1 MARKEG
7 NIAQSI
13 DWLTVFLYA
22 ACVIVGLFNVYASVY
37 SPEEQ
42 TRLFDL
48 SNRAGKQ
55 VMFVATSVLLITAIL
70 VIDHKFWEAFAPIIY
85 GFCIFMLLATFVLA
99 TDIKGSRSWIRFG
112 GGFQIQPAEFM
123 KIGLTLMLAKF
134 ISQPTVNLTKLRDQ
148 LWVAGIVLL
157 PAVLILA
164 SKETGLTLV
173 FAAFVIVFYREGL
186 PGIYP
191 ALLLTTIGLFL
202 CALFFDKIYIFAG
215 LVAVALLV
223 YWVII
228 PRYERTRKNAINIS
242 VIFGLMA
249 AFVTSVDF
257 MIKHVLQPHM
267 RRRIQV
273 LVDPKIDPTG
283 IGWNVIQSKIAI
295 GSGRLWGKGFLDGT
309 QTKFDFVP
317 EQDTDFIFCTIG
329 EEHGFVGSA
338 LVIILFICLICRIVS
353 LAEKQRT
360 RFARIYGYSVA
371 SILFFHFLVNIGM
384 TIGLM
389 PVIGITLPFFSYGG
403 SSLWTFS
410 ILLFIFLK
418 LDAQRP
424 FTLSRA

>member
-1 MARKEG
+1 MARNEA

-22 ACVIVGLFNVYASVY
+22 ACVVVGLFNVYAAVY
-37 SPEEQ
+37 NPDTQ
-42 TRLFDL
+42 TKLFDI
-48 SNRAGKQ
+48 SNNAGKQ
-55 VMFVATSVLLITAIL
+55 AMFAATSVLLITAIL

-85 GFCIFMLLATFVLA
+85 GICIFMLLATLVLA
-99 TDIKGSRSWIRFG
+99 TDIKGSRSWIRYG
-112 GGFQIQPAEFM
+112 SFQIQPAEFM
-123 KIGLTLMLAKF
+123 KIGLALALAKF
-134 ISQPTVNLTKLRDQ
+134 ISQPTVNLTKWRDQ

-173 FAAFVIVFYREGL
+173 FAAFVIMFYREGL

-191 ALLLTTIGLFL
+191 ALLLTVIGLFL
-202 CALFFDKIYIFAG
+202 CALFFPKLYIFAG

-223 YWVII
+223 YWVVI
-228 PRYERTRKNAINIS
+228 PRYERTRKNVINIS
-242 VIFGLMA
+242 VIFSLMA
-249 AFVTSVDF
+249 FFVTSVDF
-257 MIKHVLQPHM
+257 IIKHVLQPHM

-273 LVDPKIDPTG
+273 LVDPKVDPTG

-295 GSGRLWGKGFLDGT
+295 GSGRMWGKGFLDGT

-317 EQDTDFIFCTIG
+317 EQHTDFIFCTIG

-338 LVIILFICLICRIVS
+338 LVVVLFISLICRIVS

-403 SSLWTFS
+403 SSLWTFT

>member
-1 MARKEG
+1 MARNHD

-22 ACVIVGLFNVYASVY
+22 ACVVIGLLNVYAAVY
-37 SPEEQ
+37 NPEAQ
-42 TRLFDL
+42 TKLFDL
-48 SNRAGKQ
+48 SNSAGRQ
-55 VMFVATSVLLITAIL
+55 LMFAGTSILIIIAIL

-85 GFCIFMLLATFVLA
+85 GFLILMLIATLFLATN
-99 TDIKGSRSWIRFG
+99 IKGSRSWIKFG
-112 GGFQIQPAEFM
+112 SFSLQPAEFM
-123 KIGLTLMLAKF
+123 KIGLALMLSKF
-134 ISQPTVNLTKLRDQ
+134 ISQSNVNLSKWRDMAA
-148 LWVAGIVLL
+148 VAGIILL
-157 PAVLILA
+157 PALLILL

-191 ALLLTTIGLFL
+191 ALLLTIIALL
-202 CALFFDKIYIFAG
+202 YCALFLPSSYILAG
-215 LVAVALLV
+215 LVAVGLFF
-223 YWVII
+223 YFVIV
-228 PRYERTRKNAINIS
+228 PRYDRNRKTVLNLTF
-242 VIFGLMA
+242 IFGLMA
-249 AFVTSVDF
+249 AFVVAIPF
-257 MIKHVLQPHM
+257 LINNVLQPHM

-273 LVDPKIDPTG
+273 LVDPNVDPTG

-317 EQDTDFIFCTIG
+317 EQQTDFIFCTIG

-338 LVIILFICLICRIVS
+338 VVIFLFMALIFRIVS
-353 LAEKQRT
+353 LAEKQRN
-360 RFARIYGYSVA
+360 RFARAYGYCVA
-371 SILFFHFLVNIGM
+371 SILFFHFMVNIGI
-384 TIGLM
+384 TIGLV

-424 FTLSRA
+424 FMLSRT

>member
-1 MARKEG
+1 MARNEG

-22 ACVIVGLFNVYASVY
+22 ACVIVGLFNVYAAVY
-37 SPEEQ
+37 NPDAQ
-42 TRLFDL
+42 TKLFDI
-48 SNRAGKQ
+48 SNNAGKQ
-55 VMFVATSVLLITAIL
+55 VMFAATSVLLITAIL

-85 GFCIFMLLATFVLA
+85 GVCIFMLLATLVLA
-99 TDIKGSRSWIRFG
+99 TDIKGSRSWIRYG
-112 GGFQIQPAEFM
+112 SFQIQPAEFM
-123 KIGLTLMLAKF
+123 KIGLALALAKF
-134 ISQPTVNLTKLRDQ
+134 ISQPTVNLTKWRDQ
-148 LWVAGIVLL
+148 LWVAGLVLL

-173 FAAFVIVFYREGL
+173 FAAFVIMFYREGL

-191 ALLLTTIGLFL
+191 ALLLTVIGLFL
-202 CALFFDKIYIFAG
+202 CALFFSKLYIFGG
-215 LVAVALLV
+215 LAAAALLV

-228 PRYERTRKNAINIS
+228 PRYERTRKTAINIT
-242 VIFGLMA
+242 VIFSLMA
-249 AFVTSVDF
+249 VFVTSVDF
-257 MIKHVLQPHM
+257 IIKHVLQPHM

-273 LVDPKIDPTG
+273 LVDPKVDPTG

-317 EQDTDFIFCTIG
+317 EQHTDFIFCTIG

-338 LVIILFICLICRIVS
+338 LVVMLFIGLICRIVS

-403 SSLWTFS
+403 SSLWTFT

>member
-1 MARKEG
+1 MARNEA
-7 NIAQSI
+7 NITQSI

-22 ACVIVGLFNVYASVY
+22 ACVIVGLFNVYAAVY
-37 SPEEQ
+37 NPDIQ
-42 TRLFDL
+42 TKLFDI
-48 SNRAGKQ
+48 SNNAGKQ
-55 VMFVATSVLLITAIL
+55 AMFAATSVLLITAIL

-85 GFCIFMLLATFVLA
+85 GICIFMLLATLVLA
-99 TDIKGSRSWIRFG
+99 TDIKGSRSWIRYG
-112 GGFQIQPAEFM
+112 SFQIQPAEFM
-123 KIGLTLMLAKF
+123 KIGLALALAKF
-134 ISQPTVNLTKLRDQ
+134 ISQPTVNLTKWRDQ

-173 FAAFVIVFYREGL
+173 FAAFVIMFYREGL

-191 ALLLTTIGLFL
+191 ALLLTVIGLFL
-202 CALFFDKIYIFAG
+202 CALFFPKLYIFAG

-223 YWVII
+223 YWVVI
-228 PRYERTRKNAINIS
+228 PRYERTRKNVINIS
-242 VIFGLMA
+242 VIFSLMA
-249 AFVTSVDF
+249 FFVTSVDF
-257 MIKHVLQPHM
+257 IIKHVLQPHM

-273 LVDPKIDPTG
+273 LVDPKVDPTG

-295 GSGRLWGKGFLDGT
+295 GSGRMWGKGFLDGT

-317 EQDTDFIFCTIG
+317 EQHTDFIFCTIG

-338 LVIILFICLICRIVS
+338 LVVVLFISLICRIVS

-403 SSLWTFS
+403 SSLWTFT

>member
-1 MARKEG
+1 MARNEA
-7 NIAQSI
+7 NITQSI

-22 ACVIVGLFNVYASVY
+22 ACVIVGLFNVYAAVY
-37 SPEEQ
+37 NPDIQ
-42 TRLFDL
+42 TKLFDI
-48 SNRAGKQ
+48 SNNAGKQ
-55 VMFVATSVLLITAIL
+55 AMFAATSVLLITAIL

-85 GFCIFMLLATFVLA
+85 GVCIFMLLATLVLA
-99 TDIKGSRSWIRFG
+99 TDIKGSRSWIRYG
-112 GGFQIQPAEFM
+112 SFQIQPAEFM
-123 KIGLTLMLAKF
+123 KIGLALALAKF
-134 ISQPTVNLTKLRDQ
+134 ISQPTVNLTKWRDQ

-173 FAAFVIVFYREGL
+173 FAAFVIMFYREGL

-191 ALLLTTIGLFL
+191 ALLLTVIGLFL
-202 CALFFDKIYIFAG
+202 CALFFPKLYIFAG

-223 YWVII
+223 YWVVI
-228 PRYERTRKNAINIS
+228 PRYERTRKNVINIS
-242 VIFGLMA
+242 VIFSLMA
-249 AFVTSVDF
+249 FFVTSVDF
-257 MIKHVLQPHM
+257 IIKHVLQPHM

-273 LVDPKIDPTG
+273 LVDPKVDPTG

-295 GSGRLWGKGFLDGT
+295 GSGRMWGKGFLDGT

-317 EQDTDFIFCTIG
+317 EQHTDFIFCTIG

-338 LVIILFICLICRIVS
+338 LVVVLFISLICRIVS

-403 SSLWTFS
+403 SSLWTFT

>member
-1 MARKEG
+1 MARNEA
-7 NIAQSI
+7 NITQSI

-22 ACVIVGLFNVYASVY
+22 ACVVVGLFNVYAAVY
-37 SPEEQ
+37 NPDIQ
-42 TRLFDL
+42 TKLFDI
-48 SNRAGKQ
+48 SNNAGKQ
-55 VMFVATSVLLITAIL
+55 AMFAATSVLLITAIL

-85 GFCIFMLLATFVLA
+85 GICIFMLLATLVLA
-99 TDIKGSRSWIRFG
+99 TDIKGSRSWIRYG
-112 GGFQIQPAEFM
+112 SFQIQPAEFM
-123 KIGLTLMLAKF
+123 KIGLALALAKF
-134 ISQPTVNLTKLRDQ
+134 ISQPTVNLTKWRDQ

-173 FAAFVIVFYREGL
+173 FAAFVIMFYREGL

-191 ALLLTTIGLFL
+191 ALLLTVIGLFL
-202 CALFFDKIYIFAG
+202 CALFFPKLYIFAG

-223 YWVII
+223 YWVVI
-228 PRYERTRKNAINIS
+228 PRYERTRKNVINIS
-242 VIFGLMA
+242 VIFSLMA
-249 AFVTSVDF
+249 FFVTSVDF
-257 MIKHVLQPHM
+257 IIKHVLQPHM

-273 LVDPKIDPTG
+273 LVDPKVDPTG

-295 GSGRLWGKGFLDGT
+295 GSGRMWGKGFLDGT

-317 EQDTDFIFCTIG
+317 EQHTDFIFCTIG

-338 LVIILFICLICRIVS
+338 LVVVLFISLICRIVS

-403 SSLWTFS
+403 SSLWTFT

>member
-1 MARKEG
+1 MARNEAS
-7 NIAQSI
+7 IAQSI

-37 SPEEQ
+37 NPEEQ
-42 TRLFDL
+42 TKLFDL

-55 VMFVATSVLLITAIL
+55 AMFAATSVLLITAIL
-70 VIDHKFWEAFAPIIY
+70 VIDHKFWEALAPIIY
-85 GFCIFMLLATFVLA
+85 GVCIFMLLATLVLA
-99 TDIKGSRSWIRFG
+99 TDIKGSRSWIRYG
-112 GGFQIQPAEFM
+112 SFQIQPAEFM
-123 KIGLTLMLAKF
+123 KIGLALMLAKF
-134 ISQPTVNLTKLRDQ
+134 ISQPSVNLTKWRDQ
-148 LWVAGIVLL
+148 LSVAGLVLL

-191 ALLLTTIGLFL
+191 ALLLTVIGLFL
-202 CALFFDKIYIFAG
+202 CALFFSKLYIFAG
-215 LVAVALLV
+215 LLLGALLI

-228 PRYERTRKNAINIS
+228 PRYDRTRKNAINIS

-249 AFVTSVDF
+249 FFVTSVDF
-257 MIKHVLQPHM
+257 IIKHVLQPHM

-273 LVDPKIDPTG
+273 LVDPKVDPTG
-283 IGWNVIQSKIAI
+283 IGWNVIQSKIAV

-338 LVIILFICLICRIVS
+338 AVVLIFVGLICRIVS

-403 SSLWTFS
+403 SSLWTFT